1 MRGGSSTVR
10 LEMEHHNFDDETNEE
25 IERDAHGLC
34 VMSDGCETL
43 YQPWGAHGRP
53 LTNPLLSAF
62 NVSVWLLYKMT
73 GHDLSTNAIL
83 EVILRLPLPSDVAG
97 HMFLFAL
104 RQQHCLPRY
113 EAMFYL
119 KGWCYRC
126 GLAQPGE
133 VQTPAETMVSRT
145 SLVLVRPTLAS
156 ALVHLGFPRC
166 FAVHLPNSIGA
177 GNRTLW
183 RGNWVLVPVC
193 KSALR
198 EVHVLKKS
206 PPTKTNKVIFTT
218 CMLQAGQYVLEHQS
232 CFSAWTT
239 RLSCSFWCCGVCWTE
254 HGDACREELLLQDG
268 LYVWKLVTVVEFG
281 AMIFGHCREATFK
294 AMKRARDV

>member
-10 LEMEHHNFDDETNEE
+10 LEMEHHNFDNETNEE

-73 GHDLSTNAIL
+73 AMI
-83 EVILRLPLPSDVAG
+83 
-97 HMFLFAL
+97 
-104 RQQHCLPRY
+104 CLPMQFWKWFCGCHCRQMLRGTCFFSHC
-113 EAMFYL
+113 ASNIVCL
-119 KGWCYRC
+119 VTRLCSIWKAGATGA

-183 RGNWVLVPVC
+183 RGNWVLVPC
-193 KSALR
+193 LQECTAGGACFW
-198 EVHVLKKS
+198 KKS
-206 PPTKTNKVIFTT
+206 PPPKQTKLSSLLACCRLAST
-218 CMLQAGQYVLEHQS
+218 CWSTKAVSAPGPQGCHVPFGVVVFVGLNMEMHAVKS
-232 CFSAWTT
+232 C
-239 RLSCSFWCCGVCWTE
+239 CYKMGCMCGNLW
-254 HGDACREELLLQDG
+254 LL
-268 LYVWKLVTVVEFG
+268 
-281 AMIFGHCREATFK
+281 
-294 AMKRARDV
+294 

>member
-10 LEMEHHNFDDETNEE
+10 LEMEHHNFDNETNEE

-53 LTNPLLSAF
+53 LTNPFLSAF

-133 VQTPAETMVSRT
+133 VQTPAETMVSRI

-198 EVHVLKKS
+198 EVHVLKKKA
-206 PPTKTNKVIFTT
+206 PPPKKTKLSSLLACCRLAST
-218 CMLQAGQYVLEHQS
+218 CWSTKAVSAPGPQGCRVPFGVVVFVGLNMEMHAVKS
-232 CFSAWTT
+232 C
-239 RLSCSFWCCGVCWTE
+239 CYKMGCMCGN
-254 HGDACREELLLQDG
+254 L
-268 LYVWKLVTVVEFG
+268 
-281 AMIFGHCREATFK
+281 
-294 AMKRARDV
+294 